1 MSIRKSLWALIAL
14 AVFALPAAGAD
25 KIALTYVK
33 APLNVPSI
41 VERKLELFEKAFAS
55 EGITVTYPE
64 ITAGPAQTQAMA
76 AGSIQFANCLG
87 GTSALLAAAAGVDLR
102 IIAVYSRAPEAF
114 VLLARDEAV
123 TSVADLK
130 GRKVAGPK
138 GTVLHQLLATALD
151 REGMKAEDVQFL
163 SMGLPEGV
171 AALLS
176 GNVDAALAAGPAA
189 YKAQEAGARVV
200 VDGRGLVD
208 ATTVIAVAG
217 PFLES
222 HPDRVARFLEVH
234 RQALD
239 FMRENEAEAF
249 ALTAEETG
257 LSVEAVAAMFPLY
270 DFDPTLRPSDVEEL
284 KRTQDFLLANGL
296 MERAVDVDALFA
308 PLQ

>member
-1 MSIRKSLWALIAL
+1 MRKLLSLSLL
-14 AVFALPAAGAD
+14 LCLVSVLPAGAAE

-41 VERKLELFEKAFAS
+41 VEKKLELFEKAFAPD
-55 EGITVTYPE
+55 GIDVVYPE

-87 GTSALLAAAAGVDLR
+87 GTSALLAASAGVDLK

-114 VLLARDEAV
+114 VLLAKDPSV

-130 GRKVAGPK
+130 GKKVAGPK
-138 GTVLHQLLATALD
+138 GTVLHQLLATALKEASMGAD
-151 REGMKAEDVQFL
+151 DVQFL

-176 GNVDAALAAGPAA
+176 GSVDAALAAGPAA

-217 PFLES
+217 PFLRE
-222 HPDRVARFLEVH
+222 HPDRVRRFLDVH
-234 RQALD
+234 RQALT
-239 FMRENEAEAF
+239 FMKEEREQAF
-249 ALTAEETG
+249 SLTAEETG
-257 LSVEAVAAMFPLY
+257 LDVSAVEAMFPLY
-270 DFDPTLRPSDVEEL
+270 DFDPEIRPSDVEEL
-284 KRTQDFLLANGL
+284 KRTQDFLVENGL
-296 MERAVDVDALFA
+296 MEKTVDVDALVTR
-308 PLQ
+308 L

>member
-1 MSIRKSLWALIAL
+1 MRKFLSLSLL
-14 AVFALPAAGAD
+14 LCLVSVLPAGAAE

-41 VERKLELFEKAFAS
+41 VEKKLELFEKAFAPD
-55 EGITVTYPE
+55 GIDVVYPE

-87 GTSALLAAAAGVDLR
+87 GTSALLAASAGVDLK

-114 VLLARDEAV
+114 VLLAKDPSV

-130 GRKVAGPK
+130 GKKVAGPK
-138 GTVLHQLLATALD
+138 GTVLHQLLATALKEASMGAD
-151 REGMKAEDVQFL
+151 DVQFL

-176 GNVDAALAAGPAA
+176 GSVDAALAAGPAA

-217 PFLES
+217 PFLRE
-222 HPDRVARFLEVH
+222 HPDRVRRFLDVH
-234 RQALD
+234 RQALT
-239 FMRENEAEAF
+239 FMKEDKERAF
-249 ALTAEETG
+249 SLTAEETG
-257 LSVEAVAAMFPLY
+257 LDVSAVEAMFPLY
-270 DFDPTLRPSDVEEL
+270 DFDPEIRPSDVEEL
-284 KRTQDFLLANGL
+284 KRTQDFLVENGL
-296 MERAVDVDALFA
+296 MEKTVDVDALVTR
-308 PLQ
+308 L

>member
-1 MSIRKSLWALIAL
+1 MRKFLSLSLL
-14 AVFALPAAGAD
+14 LCLVSVLPAGAAE

-41 VERKLELFEKAFAS
+41 VEKKLELFEKAFAAD
-55 EGITVTYPE
+55 GIDVVYPE

-87 GTSALLAAAAGVDLR
+87 GTSALLAASAGVDLK

-114 VLLARDEAV
+114 VLLAKDPSV

-130 GRKVAGPK
+130 GKKVAGPK
-138 GTVLHQLLATALD
+138 GTVLHQLLATALKEASMGAD
-151 REGMKAEDVQFL
+151 DVQFL

-176 GNVDAALAAGPAA
+176 GSVDAALAAGPAA

-217 PFLES
+217 PFLRE
-222 HPDRVARFLEVH
+222 HPDRVRRFLDVH
-234 RQALD
+234 RQALT
-239 FMRENEAEAF
+239 FMKEDKERAF
-249 ALTAEETG
+249 SLTAEETG
-257 LSVEAVAAMFPLY
+257 LDVSAVEAMFPLY
-270 DFDPTLRPSDVEEL
+270 DFDPEIRPSDVEEL
-284 KRTQDFLLANGL
+284 KRTQDFLVENGL
-296 MERAVDVDALFA
+296 MEKTVDVDALVTR
-308 PLQ
+308 L

>member
-1 MSIRKSLWALIAL
+1 MRKLLSLSLL
-14 AVFALPAAGAD
+14 LCLVSVLPAGAAE

-41 VERKLELFEKAFAS
+41 VEKKLELFEKAFAPD
-55 EGITVTYPE
+55 GIDVVYPE

-87 GTSALLAAAAGVDLR
+87 GTSALLAASAGVDLK

-114 VLLARDEAV
+114 VLLAKDPSV

-130 GRKVAGPK
+130 GKKVAGPK
-138 GTVLHQLLATALD
+138 GTVLHQLLATALK
-151 REGMKAEDVQFL
+151 KASMGADDVQFL

-176 GNVDAALAAGPAA
+176 GSVDAALAAGPAA

-217 PFLES
+217 PFLRE
-222 HPDRVARFLEVH
+222 HPDRVRRFLDVH
-234 RQALD
+234 RQALT
-239 FMRENEAEAF
+239 FMKEEKGQAF
-249 ALTAEETG
+249 SLTAEETG
-257 LSVEAVAAMFPLY
+257 LDVSAVEAMFPLY
-270 DFDPTLRPSDVEEL
+270 DFDPEIRPSDVEEL
-284 KRTQDFLLANGL
+284 KRTQDFLVENGL
-296 MERAVDVDALFA
+296 MEKTVDVDALVTR
-308 PLQ
+308 L

>member
-1 MSIRKSLWALIAL
+1 MRKFLSLSLL
-14 AVFALPAAGAD
+14 LCLVSVLPAGAAE

-41 VERKLELFEKAFAS
+41 VEKKLELFEKAFAPD
-55 EGITVTYPE
+55 GIDVVYPE
-64 ITAGPAQTQAMA
+64 ITAGPAQTPAMA

-87 GTSALLAAAAGVDLR
+87 GTSALLAASAGVDLK

-114 VLLARDEAV
+114 VLLAKDPSV

-130 GRKVAGPK
+130 GKKVAGPK
-138 GTVLHQLLATALD
+138 GTVLHQLLATALKEASMGAD
-151 REGMKAEDVQFL
+151 DVQFL

-176 GNVDAALAAGPAA
+176 GSVDAALAAGPAA

-217 PFLES
+217 PFLRE
-222 HPDRVARFLEVH
+222 HPDRVRRFLDVH
-234 RQALD
+234 RQALT
-239 FMRENEAEAF
+239 FMKEDKERAF
-249 ALTAEETG
+249 SLTAEETG
-257 LSVEAVAAMFPLY
+257 LDVSAVEAMFPLY
-270 DFDPTLRPSDVEEL
+270 DFDPEIRPSDVEEL
-284 KRTQDFLLANGL
+284 KRTQDFLVENGL
-296 MERAVDVDALFA
+296 MEKTVDVDALVTR
-308 PLQ
+308 L